1 MSKKTFDSIWDAISD
16 TPQEAENMKLRSAL
30 IIALSEHIR
39 QLNLPQR
46 EVAKKFGLTQPRMSD
61 LLTNK
66 ITKFSLDALVE
77 IAAQAGLHVELRIS
91 NAA

>member
-16 TPQEAENMKLRSAL
+16 TPQEAENMKIRSAL

-39 QLNLPQR
+39 ELKLPQR
-46 EVAKKFGLTQPRMSD
+46 EVATRFGLTQPRMSD

-77 IAAQAGLHVELRIS
+77 IAARAGLHVELRIS

>member
-39 QLNLPQR
+39 ELNLPQR
-46 EVAKKFGLTQPRMSD
+46 EVAKRLGLTQPRMSD

-66 ITKFSLDALVE
+66 ITKFSLDALVA
-77 IAAQAGLHVELRIS
+77 IAAQAGLHVELKIS